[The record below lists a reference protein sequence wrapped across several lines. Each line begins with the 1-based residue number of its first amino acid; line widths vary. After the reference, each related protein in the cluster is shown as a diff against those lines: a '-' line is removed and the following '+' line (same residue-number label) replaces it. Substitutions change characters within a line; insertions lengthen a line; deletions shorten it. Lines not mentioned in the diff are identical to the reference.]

1 MIESCPKKRMLLGI
15 TFLGVLTIV
24 VLIVESHWTDNNR
37 ATSRRN
43 NFIVEQNSTCFEKE
57 PFEVIKDCEPCT
69 PFELRSKSIG
79 VCIHTH
85 YKEVLKCANGEI
97 VTRSCDRAAYYD
109 EQEFWRFEGFML
121 AMSILSTLCVV
132 ARKKVL
138 NKRMLQR
145 VQRQLANCV

>member
-15 TFLGVLTIV
+15 SCLGILTVL
-24 VLIVESHWTDNNR
+24 VLIIESHWTD
-37 ATSRRN
+37 SRGPSRKRT
-43 NFIVEQNSTCFEKE
+43 FPVEQNSTCWEKE
-57 PFEVIKDCEPCT
+57 KYEIIKDCEPCS
-69 PFELRSKSIG
+69 PFEIASQSVG

-85 YKEVLKCANGEI
+85 FKEVLKCASGET
-97 VTRSCDRAAYYD
+97 VTRSCDKAAYID
-109 EQEFWRFEGFML
+109 ERAFWRFEGFTFIC
-121 AMSILSTLCVV
+121 AIISTLCVS

>member
-15 TFLGVLTIV
+15 SFLGILTLV
-24 VLIVESHWTDNNR
+24 VLVVESHWTDSSQR
-37 ATSRRN
+37 ASRKN

-57 PFEVIKDCEPCT
+57 PFEVIKDCEPCSA
-69 PFELRSKSIG
+69 FELRSKSIG

-109 EQEFWRFEGFML
+109 EQTFWKFEGFML
-121 AMSILSTLCVV
+121 GASLVSLVCVST
-132 ARKKVL
+132 RKRVL
-138 NKRMLQR
+138 NKRMVQR
-145 VQRQLANCV
+145 VARQLANCV